1 MAQPLDLDGYLRRIG
16 YDGSRALTLDTLRAL
31 HFRHALAIPFEN
43 LDPFLRRPVRI
54 DLGSLERKLVRERRG
69 GYCFEHNLLFKAAL
83 EALGFRVAGLAARVV
98 WNQPD
103 GATLPRTHMLLRV
116 AIDGQDYIADVGFGG
131 QTLTAPI
138 RLAAGIEQAT
148 PHEPFRLQA
157 AGDGFF
163 MQISIAGAWKSL
175 HRFDL
180 QEQLLPDY
188 ELANWYVSTHPQ
200 SRFVNNL
207 TVAMPA
213 ADRRYALFNRDFS
226 VHHLD
231 GPSEQ
236 RRLAGAREIRAVLE
250 EIFGLM
256 APADPDLDAAL
267 EKLQ

>member
-1 MAQPLDLDGYLRRIG
+1 MAQALDLDGYLRRIG
-16 YDGSRALTLDTLRAL
+16 YDGSRAPTLETLHAV

-43 LDPFLRRPVRI
+43 LDPFLRRPVWL
-54 DLGSLERKLVRERRG
+54 DVESLQQKLVRERRG

-83 EALGFRVAGLAARVV
+83 DALDFRVAGLAARVM

-116 AIDGQDYIADVGFGG
+116 TIDGQDYIADVGFGG

-138 RLAAGIEQAT
+138 RLVADIEQMT
-148 PHEPFRLQA
+148 PHEPFRLLA
-157 AGDGFF
+157 ADGGFV
-163 MQISIAGAWKSL
+163 MQLSVGGEWKTL

-200 SRFVNNL
+200 SRFVRNL

-213 ADRRYALFNRDFS
+213 PGRRYALFNTEFT
-226 VHHLD
+226 VHGLD
-231 GPSEQ
+231 GQSE
-236 RRLAGAREIRAVLE
+236 RRKLLGAREIRRVLQE
-250 EIFGLM
+250 AFDLTL
-256 APADPDLDAAL
+256 PTDPDVEAAL
-267 EKLQ
+267 ERLT